1 MTVTGKQTVSISKK
15 AVKSL
20 RSTVDKQEHKTCKLK
35 LRIAEKK
42 CQTVFS
48 FSEWILNRASKWH
61 VQVPV
66 TQRSIPKWRKQCCLP
81 VQSEAATH
89 YLDPLW
95 IHQPPKHTGKI
106 KKTGA
111 GRLRSATARPQNQ
124 AVSKNTKKMPFS
136 GSSTQLVLSQ
146 LV

>member
-20 RSTVDKQEHKTCKLK
+20 QSTVDKQEHKTCNLK

-66 TQRSIPKWRKQCCLP
+66 IQRSVPKWRKQCCLP
-81 VQSEAATH
+81 VQAAAATH
-89 YLDPLW
+89 HLDPLES
-95 IHQPPKHTGKI
+95 INLPSTR
-106 KKTGA
+106 
-111 GRLRSATARPQNQ
+111 GRLNTLGQGGSVLPLLGHGTKRFPKTQRRCPFLGRPP
-124 AVSKNTKKMPFS
+124 S
-136 GSSTQLVLSQ
+136 
-146 LV
+146 